1 MSRDQKPGKAK
12 IVVNGPL
19 HDPAAGPTVSE
30 QSRDSSAD
38 PLLAKPPV
46 ALLSSLF
53 VFACVASSIGFVLLP
68 RLLQ

>member
-19 HDPAAGPTVSE
+19 PDSATEPNVSE
-30 QSRDSSAD
+30 QSRASTAN
-38 PLLAKPPV
+38 PLIAKPPV